1 MRTGGH
7 VNAEFK
13 GRQREE
19 YRWFALSASLPG
31 ISMDAEKAA
40 RRIVSAIRRGDAE
53 YVAGFP
59 AKLAAVIHGLV
70 PGTTADAAGAIAQ
83 RLLPDSGSELRR
95 VEGKTLERKEGS
107 WLWRALTSLGRDS
120 VSRFQEHRPPR
131 PPHSRAETSP
141 A

>member
-19 YRWFALSASLPG
+19 YRWFALNASLPG

-40 RRIVSAIRRGDAE
+40 RRIVEAVRRGDAD

-59 AKLAAVIHGLV
+59 AKLAAVIHGIA
-70 PGTTADAAGAIAQ
+70 PGMTADAAGAVARLFLPDFESGRQ
-83 RLLPDSGSELRR
+83 RL
-95 VEGKTLERKEGS
+95 VGKTLERKEGA
-107 WLWRALTSLGRDS
+107 WLWKVLTALGRDS
-120 VSRFQEHRPPR
+120 VSRFQEHRASDR
-131 PPHSRAETSP
+131 SCQKRS
-141 A
+141 